1 MKKIIA
7 IMAVGIG
14 LSLQADYRYWMVDT
28 DSAAKYEPY
37 TAVRLTD
44 GTKTIDEYEF
54 NSASELIAYQAQPNG
69 YFTAEGTFGDSQSF
83 FVELLN
89 GSTWTAQS
97 APQTYAQLLAS
108 GSIFKSGSIAPA
120 TPNAASFGSY
130 NVPEPTS
137 GLLFLIGGML
147 LGLKRKRQV

>member
-1 MKKIIA
+1 
-7 IMAVGIG
+7 MAVGIG
-14 LSLQADYRYWMVDT
+14 LSLQADYLYWMVDT

-54 NSASELIAYQAQPNG
+54 TGASELVAYQEQPSG
-69 YFTAEGTFGDSQSF
+69 YFTAVGTFDSSQSF

-97 APQTYAQLLAS
+97 APKTYAQLLDS

-120 TPNAASFGSY
+120 TASAASS
-130 NVPEPTS
+130 PTAATS
-137 GLLFLIGGML
+137 WALAAS
-147 LGLKRKRQV
+147 RRQ